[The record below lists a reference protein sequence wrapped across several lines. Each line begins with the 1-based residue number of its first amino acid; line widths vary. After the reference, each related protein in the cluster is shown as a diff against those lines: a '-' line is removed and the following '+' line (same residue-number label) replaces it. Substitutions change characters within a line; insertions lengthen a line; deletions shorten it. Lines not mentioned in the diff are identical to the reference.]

1 MDPVSIALGGASI
14 LSGVF
19 SSILGNSSQAK
30 QQNASLEWQRHENAI
45 ARQHNMALAEA
56 QNNMNIAQWNRENA
70 YNSPAAQMQRY
81 KAAGLNPNLIYGQQN
96 TSAQLSGQL
105 TAGAPTSAPDM
116 SKFIDQ
122 NRGNRLSSMF
132 SKLGDVLMQIPMYAE
147 QVKSARLD
155 NELKK
160 EELIRST
167 YETDF
172 QDFIH
177 SMELDESNITELL
190 KGKISP
196 AKRKYMQDFVRYQ
209 KEIEDKDEDIKLKR
223 FKSRL
228 NDATFDH
235 AVKQVAAAADLAD
248 NEARLFAET
257 YVARKNKIQYDE
269 KEAKAR
275 MQLTQAQEENY
286 EFDRI
291 FNMIIKG
298 GDIALRALE
307 TISELF
313 PVGKAAKVVK
323 SFNKMRKVGE
333 NTYVWE

>member
-1 MDPVSIALGGASI
+1 MDPLSIALGGASL
-14 LSGVF
+14 LSSVF
-19 SSILGNSSQAK
+19 GTIYSSDAQAK
-30 QQNASLEWQRHENAI
+30 ENYKSRMWQSQENAI
-45 ARQHNMALAEA
+45 ARQHNLDLAHLE
-56 QNNMNIAQWNRENA
+56 NDMNIAQWNRENA

-81 KAAGLNPNLIYGQQN
+81 KAAGLNPNMIYGQQN

-116 SKFIDQ
+116 SKFIDL

-190 KGKISP
+190 EGKISP

-235 AVKQVAAAADLAD
+235 AVKQVAAAADLAG

-257 YVARKNKIQYDE
+257 YVAMKLFRSYSPLVRLLKLENHSIKCVKLVKIPMFGNNIVSLCHVNQD
-269 KEAKAR
+269 
-275 MQLTQAQEENY
+275 T
-286 EFDRI
+286 
-291 FNMIIKG
+291 
-298 GDIALRALE
+298 
-307 TISELF
+307 
-313 PVGKAAKVVK
+313 
-323 SFNKMRKVGE
+323 
-333 NTYVWE
+333 